1 MDDMQSKL
9 NAVLSNPQMMQQI
22 MSMAQSLG
30 AQQASKQEPPKQEP
44 PPPKRE
50 AQPTLEATPQIDL
63 SALQKVASLAGQ
75 SNLSREQR
83 SLLSALSPYLSREH
97 IARLEKAMR
106 AAALARVASSVL
118 GTGGLSLPS
127 GR

>member
-30 AQQASKQEPPKQEP
+30 AQQAPKQEPPKQEP
-44 PPPKRE
+44 PPPRQE
-50 AQPTLEATPQIDL
+50 AQPALDAMPQIDMA
-63 SALQKVASLAGQ
+63 ALQKVAGLARQ

-83 SLLSALSPYLSREH
+83 SLLSALSPYLSHEH

-118 GTGGLSLPS
+118 GAGGLSLPS